1 MKTIVALLT
10 LLCVAITTTAQTF
23 TERLQKTVAG
33 KGTITVVHSAAID
46 KLVNGNQPDIK
57 PAKPLQTTQE
67 NKTADSTKKQQADTT
82 KKQQADST
90 KKQQA
95 DTTKKTTTQTETK
108 PQQESPKSDDDFEI
122 PTVDMRKKV
131 MGRSYKVNGY
141 RVQAFAGGNTRTDRQ
156 KAQNIGDAIKLKFPE
171 QPIYVHFYSPRW
183 ICRVG
188 NFRTYEEAH
197 AMLLEVKKMGYTQAS
212 IVKGKITVQY

>member
-1 MKTIVALLT
+1 M
-10 LLCVAITTTAQTF
+10 CVATTAYSQTF
-23 TERLQKTVAG
+23 TERLQKVVAG
-33 KGTITVVHSAAID
+33 KGVIKVVHSATID
-46 KLVNGNQPDIK
+46 KLVNGNQPDLR
-57 PAKPLQTTQE
+57 PAKPQTTTPAQ
-67 NKTADSTKKQQADTT
+67 KTAETT
-82 KKQQADST
+82 KTQQTQTAPT
-90 KKQQA
+90 R
-95 DTTKKTTTQTETK
+95 KTTSAKTTEQK
-108 PQQESPKSDDDFEI
+108 PSQQETQKTQQKTQNTDDEYEI

-141 RVQAFAGGNTRTDRQ
+141 RVQAYAGGNTRADRQ

-197 AMLLEVKKMGYTQAS
+197 AMLLEVKKMGYKQAS
-212 IVKGKITVQY
+212 IVKGKISVQY